1 MITKLNKFSFKT
13 TGDTVSPNLSDGTF
27 NKDVGCINN
36 NKIKEE

>member
-1 MITKLNKFSFKT
+1 MNTIFTNFLIKI
-13 TGDTVSPNLSDGTF
+13 TGDAVSPNLSDGTF